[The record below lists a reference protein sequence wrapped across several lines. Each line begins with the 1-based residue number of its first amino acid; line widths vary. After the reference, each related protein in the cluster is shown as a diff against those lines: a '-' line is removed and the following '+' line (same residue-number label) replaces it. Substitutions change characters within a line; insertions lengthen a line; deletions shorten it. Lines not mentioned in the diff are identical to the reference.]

1 MKRGGKTK
9 AVEDLLARDR
19 TLTIINN
26 LADGVVSTDGEGVI
40 NLYNAACLNLLDTND
55 SLNGKHIDDVLALY
69 DVEDKPFSVFKQLK
83 KLTKVT
89 KREDL
94 RYKFDEDDIMRLEV
108 TSSPIRSSYS
118 RSKHGETHDGY
129 IIILRDITKAKSLE
143 EERDEF
149 ISVVSHELRTPIAIT
164 EGTISNVQAMMGH
177 PNTTQ
182 EMLEDAVTTAHE
194 QIVFL
199 ASMVNDLSTLS
210 RAERGVADETEL
222 IDIKELIA
230 ALHDKYHKEA
240 TAKKLQL
247 DMDVGP
253 KVGQVS
259 VSRLYLEELLQNFIT
274 NSIKYTKQGSVKII
288 ARQKSNKVTISVK
301 DTGIGISKS
310 EHKKV
315 FDKFYRSEDYRT
327 RETGGSGLG
336 LYIGAKLARK
346 LHTKIDIV
354 SRLNHGSTFS
364 ITLPVAEPE
373 SGDPSK

>member
-1 MKRGGKTK
+1 MKRGGITK
-9 AVEDLLARDR
+9 AVEDLLAGVR

>member
-149 ISVVSHELRTPIAIT
+149 ISVVSHELRHRLLLP
-164 EGTISNVQAMMGH
+164 
-177 PNTTQ
+177 
-182 EMLEDAVTTAHE
+182 
-194 QIVFL
+194 
-199 ASMVNDLSTLS
+199 
-210 RAERGVADETEL
+210 
-222 IDIKELIA
+222 KEPSL
-230 ALHDKYHKEA
+230 
-240 TAKKLQL
+240 
-247 DMDVGP
+247 
-253 KVGQVS
+253 
-259 VSRLYLEELLQNFIT
+259 
-274 NSIKYTKQGSVKII
+274 
-288 ARQKSNKVTISVK
+288 
-301 DTGIGISKS
+301 
-310 EHKKV
+310 
-315 FDKFYRSEDYRT
+315 
-327 RETGGSGLG
+327 
-336 LYIGAKLARK
+336 
-346 LHTKIDIV
+346 
-354 SRLNHGSTFS
+354 TFK
-364 ITLPVAEPE
+364 P
-373 SGDPSK
+373 